1 MQAQVVE
8 ALFEGCELGELV
20 VVVDLERTWDAAEVT
35 RAVEGLLRVF
45 PILGC
50 RFERHWWR
58 SRWVPVEAPAAELVQ
73 VRESADLAADT
84 DRVASER
91 IDVYRTRPLRVTLLT
106 QGRRSRLVLNMPH
119 LVADGNGVLTTL
131 RELAAQLM
139 GSGRTEPVPMD
150 RSVWQLAR
158 ALGWRRV
165 PEALG
170 ELGRELRRQVA
181 MPSVRP
187 WADVLT
193 PGAPCEVDPVRLVR
207 LTEEQS
213 LDFQALCRTQGAT
226 VNDGLVAAAL
236 CVAAEQLDGGLAAA
250 SYTVNLRRFLDNP
263 GPIVANLSGF
273 SMVAQPAKEAQKPAS
288 ILARVAAITGEHKS
302 RLPGV
307 GALLLP
313 LSLVWWV
320 NHGLA
325 SMGGRVFRAS
335 VDKQTRRLLVMT
347 NVGVMDPYLE
357 PFGEWVVDAWMVPP
371 KVRRMP
377 VPISLATSFR
387 GRLAVCVGGGR
398 ELTLAP
404 VEAVAGRWQR
414 AFDRMLA
421 EADAETSGGEEA
433 RPRRTAEA

>member
-1 MQAQVVE
+1 MHAQVVE
-8 ALFEGCELGELV
+8 SLFEGCGLGELV
-20 VVVDLERTWDAAEVT
+20 VVVDLERTWDAAEVVQAVKGLV
-35 RAVEGLLRVF
+35 RAF

-58 SRWVPVEAPAAELVQ
+58 SRWAPVEEPVEGLVR
-73 VRESADLAADT
+73 VRESEDLEADT

-139 GSGRTEPVPMD
+139 GTGRTEPVPMD

-158 ALGWRRV
+158 ALGWSQA
-165 PEALG
+165 PAALA
-170 ELGRELRRQVA
+170 ELGRELQRQVA
-181 MPSVRP
+181 MPQVRP
-187 WADVLT
+187 WADGLT
-193 PGAPCEVDPVRLVR
+193 PGTPREVDPMRLVR

-213 LDFQALCRTQGAT
+213 RDFQVLCRTRGAT

-236 CVAAEQLDGGLAAA
+236 CVASEQLDGGLAAT
-250 SYTVNLRRFLDNP
+250 SYTVNLRRFLSNP

-273 SMVAQPAKEAQKPAS
+273 SMVAVPAEAARRPAN
-288 ILARVAAITGEHKS
+288 ILPQVATITGEQKS

-313 LSLVWWV
+313 LALVGWV

-325 SMGGRVFRAS
+325 SLGGRVFRAM

-357 PFGEWVVDAWMVPP
+357 PFGDWVMDAWMVPP
-371 KVRRMP
+371 KVRKMR

-387 GRLAVCVGGGR
+387 GRLAVCVGGER
-398 ELTLAP
+398 ELTLEP
-404 VEAVAGRWQR
+404 VEAVAQRWQR
-414 AFDRMLA
+414 AFERMLA
-421 EADAETSGGEEA
+421 DAEVPGTESA
-433 RPRRTAEA
+433 LPRRAAEA